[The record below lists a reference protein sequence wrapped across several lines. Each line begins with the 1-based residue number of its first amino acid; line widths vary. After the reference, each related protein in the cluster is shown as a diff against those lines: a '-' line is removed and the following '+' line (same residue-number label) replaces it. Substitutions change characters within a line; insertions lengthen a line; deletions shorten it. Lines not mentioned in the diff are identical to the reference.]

1 MSKIKKTKTSKSKV
15 MAYDLFERKYRKDIE
30 VMTEK
35 ILDNT
40 LKDLSPNKQLKD
52 DEYDNYYDDAFEE
65 AVYVLAFEKGYKLE

>member
-65 AVYVLAFEKGYKLE
+65 AVHVLAFEKGYKLE